1 MLHIE
6 YNFSIFPEFVIAKT
20 RYTRKYTRN
29 RNRAKPYDI
38 DGQKYQKCQTH
49 RISVL

>member
-20 RYTRKYTRN
+20 RYTRN